1 MSKLQDIKVALN
13 NKYYERKNE
22 VEGLLVSM
30 IAKQHVLFIGEA
42 GTGKSQLS
50 AELGNIV
57 DGSNYFQWLLSQFS
71 TPEELF
77 GVLSLK
83 ELEQGVYKRNTANKL
98 PEAHF
103 AFLDEIFK
111 ANSAILNSLLTLI
124 NERVFYNNG
133 SPIQTPVMSIVGS
146 SNEYPEEGEGLE
158 ALFDRFLLRYEVEY
172 IKEEK
177 SFMSLL
183 KGGNKVKVPTLTFE
197 ELEQAQ
203 QEATQ
208 ISIPDKVIE
217 TLAEIRQALKDE
229 GIRPSDRRFV
239 QSLSLLKAR
248 AYIEERKEVLLK
260 DINLLK
266 NSLWVTPEQRNITH
280 DIVRDFSFDQNEMA
294 LEQRKTEVQDLLTS
308 LRDEKDV
315 NYHIEIIQKLKV
327 IREELQKLDLQDT
340 EERDE
345 TVNKITKEVEGYVSQ
360 IIDF

>member
-1 MSKLQDIKVALN
+1 MSKLQDIRVALN
-13 NKYYERKNE
+13 NKYFERKSE

-57 DGSNYFQWLLSQFS
+57 DGSSYFQWLLSQFS

-83 ELEQGVYKRNTANKL
+83 ELEQGIYKRNTASKL

-124 NERVFYNNG
+124 NERIFYNNG

-158 ALFDRFLLRYEVEY
+158 ALFDRFLLRYEVDY

-177 SFMSLL
+177 SFISLL
-183 KGGNKVKVPTLTFE
+183 KGGNKVEIPTMTFE
-197 ELEQAQ
+197 ELAQAQ

-208 ISIPDKVIE
+208 VAIPDKVIE
-217 TLAEIRQALKDE
+217 ALAEIRQALKDE

-248 AYIEERKEVLLK
+248 AYIENRKQVNLK
-260 DINLLK
+260 DMELLK
-266 NSLWVTPEQRNITH
+266 NSLWVTPEQMDITH
-280 DIVRDFSFDQNEMA
+280 EIVRDVSFDEDDKA
-294 LEQRKTEVQDLLTS
+294 LEQRKGEVQDLINRLQ
-308 LRDEKDV
+308 DGKDV
-315 NYHIEIIQKLKV
+315 NQHLEIIQKLKV
-327 IREELQKLDLQDT
+327 ITSELEKLNLQDT
-340 EERDE
+340 QERDQL
-345 TVNKITKEVEGYVSQ
+345 VKIIKNEVDGYVSQ